1 VSAPGAAK
9 AIFMAPSIWWI
20 RRDIR
25 LTDNPALHA
34 ALANGD
40 GVIPLFILDPK
51 LWQGRWFSQRRGNFL
66 LSNLKSLDAELRKRG
81 SQLIIRQGQPK
92 QQLSELVQKFEVN
105 AIFSEEDLTPYARKR
120 DSQIAETLPLH
131 LVGNTSLHHPSSILK
146 NDGTPYKVYTPFMR
160 RWKEKPP
167 PTPFNILSAPNHI
180 PTPKGITSQPLPEVS
195 YNSDK
200 TGFLP
205 GEKSAQEILAA
216 FTDGPHAPIFSY
228 QESRNRPDLNST
240 SKLSPYFRFGLIS
253 IRQAVTTA
261 FSAIQ
266 AAKNDSQR
274 NSAETWLNEL
284 IWREF
289 FNYILYHYPN
299 SLHQSFRKEYRDLPW
314 INDKED
320 FSAWK
325 AGRTGFPVVD
335 AAMRQLAETGWMH
348 NRTRMV
354 TASFL
359 VKNLLIDWRWGEAWF
374 MKNLLDG
381 DPAAN
386 NGGWQWVAGTG
397 TDAAPYF
404 RIFNPITQS
413 QKFDPS
419 GKYIRRWVPELHSVP
434 DRYIHAPW
442 KMSLSEQQSAKCLIG
457 TDYPE
462 PIIDL
467 QFSRQRTLDA
477 YQKARS

>member
-1 VSAPGAAK
+1 
-9 AIFMAPSIWWI
+9 MALSIWWI
-20 RRDIR
+20 RRDLR

-34 ALANGD
+34 ALANSD
-40 GVIPLFILDPK
+40 GVIPLFVLDPN

-66 LSNLKSLDAELRKRG
+66 LSNLEYLDSELRIRG
-81 SQLIIRQGQPK
+81 SQLIIRRGQPK
-92 QQLSELVQKFEVN
+92 QALSELTQKFEVD
-105 AIFSEEDLTPYARKR
+105 AIYSEEDLTPYARKR
-120 DSQIAETLPLH
+120 DSQIAETLPLK
-131 LVGNTSLHHPSSILK
+131 LVGGTSVHHPSSILK
-146 NDGTPYKVYTPFMR
+146 NDGTPYKVYTPFMQ
-160 RWKEKPP
+160 RWKELSP
-167 PTPFNILSAPNHI
+167 PTPFDILPAPNQI
-180 PTPKGITSQPLPEVS
+180 TSPKGIISQPLNQVS
-195 YNSDK
+195 YNSDV
-200 TGFLP
+200 TGFP
-205 GEKSAQEILAA
+205 AGEQSAQEILAA
-216 FTDGPHAPIFSY
+216 FTDGPDAPIFSY
-228 QESRNRPDLNST
+228 QELRNRPDLNST

-266 AAKNDSQR
+266 SAKGDSQR

-289 FNYILYHYPN
+289 YNYVLFHYPD
-299 SLHQSFRKEYRDLPW
+299 SLRNSFRTEYSDLPW
-314 INDKED
+314 INDAED

-325 AGRTGFPVVD
+325 VGRTGFPLVD

-348 NRTRMV
+348 NRARMV

-419 GKYIRRWVPELHSVP
+419 GKYIRSWVPELRSVP
-434 DRYIHAPW
+434 DRYIHTPW
-442 KMSLSEQQSAKCLIG
+442 KMSQSEQRSAKCLIG
-457 TDYPE
+457 MDYPE

-467 QFSRQRTLDA
+467 QYSRQRALDA
-477 YQKARS
+477 YQKVRG